1 MKNQKKNSSPG
12 KIRKYFQ
19 EIIEIIQ
26 KPEMGLLP
34 GQLAFYMLLSLVPL
48 ITLACYTANLFELD
62 YSRFVDTLD
71 LFVPGGIG
79 YVIPH
84 ITSGAITI
92 PLIVLMVWMLYIAS
106 NGCNTIIIISNNI
119 YGIRQSTWVKR
130 RIKAVFMTVM
140 IVIFVIALLL
150 LSVYKSRI
158 ETLLISLLNNGNITE
173 YIKWLEYPAMFI
185 ILFLFLR
192 MFYNFAPDRMRN
204 NTHINIGTLFTTI
217 GWSII
222 TVVYGMIASHMYNYE
237 MLYGGLA
244 NVALIMIWL
253 YFVSFIFVIG
263 LVLNYGEEKEEN
275 N

>member
-48 ITLACYTANLFELD
+48 ITLACYAANLFELD
-62 YSRFVDTLD
+62 YSRFVDALD

>member
-92 PLIVLMVWMLYIAS
+92 PLIVLMVWMLFIAS

-119 YGIRQSTWVKR
+119 YGIRQSTWIKR